1 MERKTKLS
9 SKRVIAI
16 IGFVVG
22 GFWIIGVLVCLSSRS
37 ADAMI
42 YLVLALACI
51 LPSIWR
57 MLNVNRWEKILFL
70 IGAKNEVSMDS
81 LMQATNSTYE
91 RLVKELPKVMRK
103 SGLNGYVDIDRR
115 MFVIYSP
122 ENNMNIS
129 NNIRPTMRN
138 NGTTYCPS
146 CGATNS
152 QEACKKG
159 KCEYCGSPLSS
170 K

>member
-9 SKRVIAI
+9 NKRIIAI

-22 GFWIIGVLVCLSSRS
+22 GFFSLIAILSLICG
-37 ADAMI
+37 APDI
-42 YLVLALACI
+42 FLPYFVPALAFI

-57 MLNVNRWEKILFL
+57 MRNVSKWEKLLFL
-70 IGAKNEVSMDS
+70 IGSKNEVSMDS
-81 LMQATNSTYE
+81 LMQATSSTYE

-103 SGLNGYVDIDRR
+103 SGLSGYVDIDRR
-115 MFVIYSP
+115 MFVISSP

-129 NNIRPTMRN
+129 NNIRPIVRN
-138 NGTTYCPS
+138 NRTTSCPS

-152 QEACKKG
+152 
-159 KCEYCGSPLSS
+159 
-170 K
+170 